1 MMSTHNTQTRLILLN
16 IFKTGISNTVCDT
29 YSILIV
35 YIRYSLSVLTVS
47 ILLVLYKYYLYLVYI
62 KYYI

>member
-16 IFKTGISNTVCDT
+16 IFNTGISDTVCDT

-35 YIRYSLSVLTVS
+35 YIRYTYS
-47 ILLVLYKYYLYLVYI
+47 ILVLYKYNLYLVYI